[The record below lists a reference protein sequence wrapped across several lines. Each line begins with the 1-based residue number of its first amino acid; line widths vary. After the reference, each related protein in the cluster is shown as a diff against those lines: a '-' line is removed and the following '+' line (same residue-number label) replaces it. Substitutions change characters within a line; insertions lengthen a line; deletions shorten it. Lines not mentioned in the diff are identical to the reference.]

1 MHGMPEVRDAI
12 DHSDSPHDDLASLGR
27 VLREERER
35 QGMTSQAFAE
45 SLHMGKEQLV
55 ALENGDRG
63 NLPEPVFICAMLR
76 RVAQK
81 LGLDP
86 VPLVQQ
92 FQSQLRETNGAPAKR
107 ESRERSSFANAA
119 PGKQDTPPMGRWI
132 RNAAIPLLL
141 IGVAVVSAIAFRG
154 NRQQP
159 AAVSTLTSQ
168 DQPVP
173 QPTPLI
179 DNDSA
184 INVAVDGDNKISGPI
199 SLVSSQPSWVSVRN
213 RSGEVIFEGTLNET
227 KRFKADQGLE
237 VFAGRPDLVRFSYG
251 DASLRVLGN
260 IDQLRWY
267 PLTPE
272 P

>member
-1 MHGMPEVRDAI
+1 MAEVSDAT
-12 DHSDSPHDDLASLGR
+12 DHSDFRQDELASLGR
-27 VLREERER
+27 VLKEERER
-35 QGMTSQAFAE
+35 QGMTCQAFAD
-45 SLHMGKEQLV
+45 SLHMGKEQLE
-55 ALENGDRG
+55 ALENGDRD
-63 NLPEPVFICAMLR
+63 NLPEPVFICGMLR

-92 FQSQLRETNGAPAKR
+92 FQSQPAVTKAAPAKR
-107 ESRERSSFANAA
+107 VSRERSGATDV
-119 PGKQDTPPMGRWI
+119 PQGQQDSASMGRWI

-141 IGVAVVSAIAFRG
+141 VAVTAISAIAFRG
-154 NRQQP
+154 NRQQSEV
-159 AAVSTLTSQ
+159 VSTAASS
-168 DQPVP
+168 DQAVP
-173 QPTPLI
+173 QPTPATNNGLAL
-179 DNDSA
+179 DMATS
-184 INVAVDGDNKISGPI
+184 GDNKSSGQI

-213 RSGEVIFEGTLNET
+213 RSGDVIFEGTLNEP
-227 KRFKADQGLE
+227 KQFEGDQGLE

-251 DASLRVLGN
+251 DGSPRVLGS

>member
-1 MHGMPEVRDAI
+1 
-12 DHSDSPHDDLASLGR
+12 
-27 VLREERER
+27 
-35 QGMTSQAFAE
+35 
-45 SLHMGKEQLV
+45 
-55 ALENGDRG
+55 
-63 NLPEPVFICAMLR
+63 MLR

-107 ESRERSSFANAA
+107 VSRERSSFANAA
-119 PGKQDTPPMGRWI
+119 PGKQDTPPMGSWI

-141 IGVAVVSAIAFRG
+141 IGVAVISAIAFRG

-173 QPTPLI
+173 QPTPPLDNNSVI
-179 DNDSA
+179 D
-184 INVAVDGDNKISGPI
+184 VAVDGDNKISESI
-199 SLVSSQPSWVSVRN
+199 LLLSSQPSWVSVRN
-213 RSGEVIFEGTLNET
+213 RSREVIFEGILNNS
-227 KRFKADQGLE
+227 KRFEGDQGIE
-237 VFAGRPDLVRFSYG
+237 VFAGRPDLVRFSYA
-251 DASLRVLGN
+251 DASPRALGS